1 MLLKVRFDTKKDIE
15 YINEKI
21 FPLGQ
26 NLINFLS
33 LDLKDILN
41 DEIISTL
48 NENNYKKI
56 LSAILTASD
65 GVIIKA
71 LMDIDDILS
80 QNHINIKLIK
90 KDLQLI
96 LNTYNTFK
104 NLIEFCYFNDNLK
117 NMTLLQRY
125 LYYLHKF
132 NRKKIALPKQTIDAF
147 DLKIKSPNVELLKS
161 DNDIILILQ
170 ENSPYLYF
178 IYECLN
184 ISDYITASFLQLIEN
199 NYLIL
204 KCKNC
209 NKYFIAYKRTDT
221 LYCDRLSPQD
231 NSKTCKKYAIE
242 LAWNEKIKDEADW
255 HCLYRRVY
263 QSLQMKS
270 KRKPNDLLLK
280 KFFEDFKIDAKEW
293 KKAIKEGKKT
303 DEEFLYWLQEF
314 RN

>member
-1 MLLKVRFDTKKDIE
+1 MLLKVRFDTKNDIE
-15 YINEKI
+15 DINEKI

-33 LDLKDILN
+33 FDMENILN

-48 NENNYKKI
+48 SEDNYKKI
-56 LSAILTASD
+56 LSAMLTASN
-65 GVIIKA
+65 GVIFRELLDIKE
-71 LMDIDDILS
+71 
-80 QNHINIKLIK
+80 NN
-90 KDLQLI
+90 LQLI
-96 LNTYNTFK
+96 KSDLRLILDTYTKFK
-104 NLIEFCYFNDNLK
+104 DLTEFCYFNDNFP
-117 NMTLLQRY
+117 NMTLLQKY
-125 LYYLHKF
+125 FYYLNKF
-132 NRKKIALPKQTIDAF
+132 NKGKVTLPKQTIDSF
-147 DLKIKSPNVELLKS
+147 DLKIKSPNAELLKN
-161 DNDIILILQ
+161 DNDIILMLQ
-170 ENSPYLYF
+170 ENSPYFYF
-178 IYECLN
+178 TYECLN
-184 ISDYITASFLQLIEN
+184 ISDYMTASFLQLIEN

-221 LYCDRLSPQD
+221 LYCDRISPQD

-242 LAWNEKIKDEADW
+242 LAWTEKIKDEADW

-263 QSLQMKS
+263 QSLQMKA

-280 KFFEDFKIDAKEW
+280 KIFEDFRIDAKEW

-303 DEEFLYWLQEF
+303 DEEFLHWLQDF

>member
-1 MLLKVRFDTKKDIE
+1 MLLKVRFDTKNDIE
-15 YINEKI
+15 DINEKI

-33 LDLKDILN
+33 FDMENILN

-48 NENNYKKI
+48 SEDNYKKI
-56 LSAILTASD
+56 LSAMLTASN
-65 GVIIKA
+65 GVIFRELLDIKE
-71 LMDIDDILS
+71 
-80 QNHINIKLIK
+80 NN
-90 KDLQLI
+90 LQLI
-96 LNTYNTFK
+96 KSDLRLILDTYTKFK
-104 NLIEFCYFNDNLK
+104 DLTEFCYFNDNFP
-117 NMTLLQRY
+117 NMTLLQKY
-125 LYYLHKF
+125 FYYLNKF
-132 NRKKIALPKQTIDAF
+132 NKGKVTLPKQTIDSF
-147 DLKIKSPNVELLKS
+147 DLKIKSPNAELLKN
-161 DNDIILILQ
+161 DNYIILMLQ
-170 ENSPYLYF
+170 ENSPYFYF
-178 IYECLN
+178 TYECLN
-184 ISDYITASFLQLIEN
+184 ISDYMTASFLQLIEN

-221 LYCDRLSPQD
+221 LYCDRISPQD

-242 LAWNEKIKDEADW
+242 LAWTEKIKDEADW

-263 QSLQMKS
+263 QSLQMKA

-280 KFFEDFKIDAKEW
+280 KIFEDFRIYAKEW

-303 DEEFLYWLQEF
+303 DEEFLHWLQDF

>member
-1 MLLKVRFDTKKDIE
+1 MLLKVHFDTKNDIE
-15 YINEKI
+15 DINEKI

-33 LDLKDILN
+33 FDMENILN

-48 NENNYKKI
+48 SEDNYKKI
-56 LSAILTASD
+56 LSAMLTASN
-65 GVIIKA
+65 GVIFRELLDIKE
-71 LMDIDDILS
+71 
-80 QNHINIKLIK
+80 NN
-90 KDLQLI
+90 LQLI
-96 LNTYNTFK
+96 KSDLRLILDTYTKFK
-104 NLIEFCYFNDNLK
+104 DLTEFCYFNDNFP
-117 NMTLLQRY
+117 NMTLLQKY
-125 LYYLHKF
+125 FYYLNKF
-132 NRKKIALPKQTIDAF
+132 NKGKVTLPKQTIDSF
-147 DLKIKSPNVELLKS
+147 DLKIKSPNAELLKN
-161 DNDIILILQ
+161 DNDIILMLQ
-170 ENSPYLYF
+170 ENSPYFYF
-178 IYECLN
+178 TYECLN
-184 ISDYITASFLQLIEN
+184 ISDYMTASFLQLIEN

-221 LYCDRLSPQD
+221 LYCDRISPQD

-242 LAWNEKIKDEADW
+242 LAWTEKIKDEADW

-263 QSLQMKS
+263 QSLQMKA

-280 KFFEDFKIDAKEW
+280 KIFEDFRIYAKEW

-303 DEEFLYWLQEF
+303 DEEFLHWLQDF

>member
-1 MLLKVRFDTKKDIE
+1 MLLKVHFDTKNDIE
-15 YINEKI
+15 DINEKI

-33 LDLKDILN
+33 FDMENILN

-48 NENNYKKI
+48 SEDNYKKI
-56 LSAILTASD
+56 LSAMLTASN
-65 GVIIKA
+65 GVIFRELLDIKE
-71 LMDIDDILS
+71 
-80 QNHINIKLIK
+80 NN
-90 KDLQLI
+90 LQLI
-96 LNTYNTFK
+96 KSDLRLILDTYTKFK
-104 NLIEFCYFNDNLK
+104 DLTEFCYFNDNFP
-117 NMTLLQRY
+117 NMTLLQKY
-125 LYYLHKF
+125 FYYLNKF
-132 NRKKIALPKQTIDAF
+132 NKGKVTLPKQTIDSF
-147 DLKIKSPNVELLKS
+147 DLKIKSPNAELLKN
-161 DNDIILILQ
+161 DNDIILMLQ
-170 ENSPYLYF
+170 ENSPYFYF
-178 IYECLN
+178 TYECLN
-184 ISDYITASFLQLIEN
+184 ISDYMTASFLQLIEN

-221 LYCDRLSPQD
+221 LYCDRISPQD

-242 LAWNEKIKDEADW
+242 LAWTEKIKDEADW

-263 QSLQMKS
+263 QSLQMKA

-280 KFFEDFKIDAKEW
+280 KIFEDFRIYAKAW

-303 DEEFLYWLQEF
+303 DEEFLHWLQDF

>member
-1 MLLKVRFDTKKDIE
+1 MLLKVRFDTKNDIE
-15 YINEKI
+15 DINEKI

-33 LDLKDILN
+33 FDMENILN

-48 NENNYKKI
+48 SEDNYKKI
-56 LSAILTASD
+56 LSAMLTASN
-65 GVIIKA
+65 GVIFRELLDIKE
-71 LMDIDDILS
+71 
-80 QNHINIKLIK
+80 NN
-90 KDLQLI
+90 LQLI
-96 LNTYNTFK
+96 KSDLRLILDTYTKFK
-104 NLIEFCYFNDNLK
+104 DLTEFCYFNDNFP
-117 NMTLLQRY
+117 NITLLQKY
-125 LYYLHKF
+125 FYYLNKF
-132 NRKKIALPKQTIDAF
+132 NKGKVTLPKQTIDSF
-147 DLKIKSPNVELLKS
+147 DLKIKSPNAELLKN
-161 DNDIILILQ
+161 DNDIILMLQ
-170 ENSPYLYF
+170 ENSPYFYF
-178 IYECLN
+178 TYECLN
-184 ISDYITASFLQLIEN
+184 ISDYMTASFLQLIEN

-221 LYCDRLSPQD
+221 LYCDRISPQD

-242 LAWNEKIKDEADW
+242 LAWTEKIKDEADW

-263 QSLQMKS
+263 QSLQMKA

-280 KFFEDFKIDAKEW
+280 KIFEDFRIYAKEW

-303 DEEFLYWLQEF
+303 DEEFLHWLQDF

>member
-1 MLLKVRFDTKKDIE
+1 MLLKVRFDTKNDIE
-15 YINEKI
+15 DINEKI

-33 LDLKDILN
+33 FDMENILN

-48 NENNYKKI
+48 SEDNYKKI
-56 LSAILTASD
+56 LSAMLTASN
-65 GVIIKA
+65 GVIFRELLDIKE
-71 LMDIDDILS
+71 
-80 QNHINIKLIK
+80 NN
-90 KDLQLI
+90 LQLI
-96 LNTYNTFK
+96 KSDLRLILDTYTKFK
-104 NLIEFCYFNDNLK
+104 DLTEFCYFNDNFP
-117 NMTLLQRY
+117 NMTLLQKY
-125 LYYLHKF
+125 FYYLNKF
-132 NRKKIALPKQTIDAF
+132 NKGKVTLPKQTIDSF
-147 DLKIKSPNVELLKS
+147 DLKIKSPNAELLKN
-161 DNDIILILQ
+161 DNDIILMLQ
-170 ENSPYLYF
+170 ENSPYFYF
-178 IYECLN
+178 TYECLN
-184 ISDYITASFLQLIEN
+184 ISDYMTASFLQLIEN

-221 LYCDRLSPQD
+221 LYCDRISPQD

-242 LAWNEKIKDEADW
+242 LAWTEKIKDEADW

-263 QSLQMKS
+263 QSLQMKA

-280 KFFEDFKIDAKEW
+280 KIFEDFRIYAKEW

-303 DEEFLYWLQEF
+303 DEEFLHWLQDF